1 MSKSKMEQNLESCL
15 QSVKEFHSLSNPGK
29 IIEYAKKELKL
40 VHPFKITPQFIN
52 DYLYRVRTQE
62 SMQCD
67 EDLLKSS
74 SFSYVP
80 KELNQE
86 GRPSMGRFNQ
96 QGESIFYASLY
107 GTTNL
112 KEMKDEIKEGD
123 IVYLSKWKIKDD
135 TPIRLYYIY
144 PPDVTQD
151 KPFLNSDFHPLLL
164 ENLKEIG
171 GILLDKEEE
180 QNKYLK
186 SSLMGNQI
194 FNFKEKGVSFDA
206 ILYPSV
212 LGNKYEYNLAIKPEY
227 VDANMELQCV
237 YEAVVKDN
245 RVSIDCSHIGIN
257 VNNKVEWYEFY
268 IKDEDIVTSLSFID
282 KDNNPIMVYEDSTV
296 NYNNTEYTIKDF
308 SSYLSKELLIPNEV
322 LHKNGF
328 FHEGKIEIE
337 DALTQ
342 IDTPRV
348 KYYDIKL
355 QGLKLCTQNFYV
367 VKSLRIEV
375 SYKNTLKSITPK
387 LKLTD
392 SCLL

>member
-15 QSVKEFHSLSNPGK
+15 QSVKEFHSLSNPEK

-67 EDLLKSS
+67 EDLLRSS

-80 KELNQE
+80 KEFNQE

-123 IVYLSKWKIKDD
+123 VVYLSKWKIKDD

-151 KPFLNSDFHPLLL
+151 NPFLNSDFHPLLL

-186 SSLMGNQI
+186 SSLIGNQI
-194 FNFKEKGVSFDA
+194 FSFKKKGVSFDA

-282 KDNNPIMVYEDSTV
+282 KDNNPIMVFEDSTV

-322 LHKNGF
+322 LYKNGF

-337 DALTQ
+337 DALTL
-342 IDTPRV
+342 IDSPRV

-355 QGLKLCTQNFYV
+355 QGLKLCTQNRYV

-375 SYKNTLKSITPK
+375 SYKNTLKSI
-387 LKLTD
+387 
-392 SCLL
+392 C

>member
-1 MSKSKMEQNLESCL
+1 M
-15 QSVKEFHSLSNPGK
+15 
-29 IIEYAKKELKL
+29 
-40 VHPFKITPQFIN
+40 
-52 DYLYRVRTQE
+52 
-62 SMQCD
+62 
-67 EDLLKSS
+67 
-74 SFSYVP
+74 
-80 KELNQE
+80 
-86 GRPSMGRFNQ
+86 
-96 QGESIFYASLY
+96 
-107 GTTNL
+107 
-112 KEMKDEIKEGD
+112 
-123 IVYLSKWKIKDD
+123 
-135 TPIRLYYIY
+135 
-144 PPDVTQD
+144 
-151 KPFLNSDFHPLLL
+151 L

-186 SSLMGNQI
+186 SSLIGNQI

-322 LHKNGF
+322 LHEKGF

-337 DALTQ
+337 DALTL

-355 QGLKLCTQNFYV
+355 QGLKLCTQNRYV

-375 SYKNTLKSITPK
+375 SYKNTLKSI
-387 LKLTD
+387 
-392 SCLL
+392 C

>member
-1 MSKSKMEQNLESCL
+1 MSKSKMGQNLESCL
-15 QSVKEFHSLSNPGK
+15 QSVKEFHSLSNPEK

-67 EDLLKSS
+67 EDLLRSS

-123 IVYLSKWKIKDD
+123 VVYLSKWKIKDD

-151 KPFLNSDFHPLLL
+151 NPFLNSEFHPLLL

-186 SSLMGNQI
+186 SSLIGNQI

-257 VNNKVEWYEFY
+257 VNNYYCPLNITNLFQLVE
-268 IKDEDIVTSLSFID
+268 I
-282 KDNNPIMVYEDSTV
+282 
-296 NYNNTEYTIKDF
+296 
-308 SSYLSKELLIPNEV
+308 
-322 LHKNGF
+322 
-328 FHEGKIEIE
+328 
-337 DALTQ
+337 
-342 IDTPRV
+342 
-348 KYYDIKL
+348 
-355 QGLKLCTQNFYV
+355 
-367 VKSLRIEV
+367 
-375 SYKNTLKSITPK
+375 
-387 LKLTD
+387 
-392 SCLL
+392 

>member
-1 MSKSKMEQNLESCL
+1 MSKSKLEQNLESCL
-15 QSVKEFHSLSNPGK
+15 QSVREFHSLSNPKK

-40 VHPFKITPQFIN
+40 VHPFTIPPQFIN
-52 DYLYRVRTQE
+52 DYLYRVRTQK
-62 SMQCD
+62 SMKYDD
-67 EDLLKSS
+67 ELLRIS

-80 KELNQE
+80 KERNQK
-86 GRPSMGRFNQ
+86 GIPSMGRFNKK
-96 QGESIFYASLY
+96 GESIFYASLY

-112 KEMKDEIKEGD
+112 KEIKDNIREGD
-123 IVYLSKWKIKDD
+123 VVYLSKWKIKDN

-144 PPDVTQD
+144 PPDATQD
-151 KPFLNSDFHPLLL
+151 NPFLNLDFHPLLL
-164 ENLKEIG
+164 ENLKAIG
-171 GILLDKEEE
+171 GILLDKEEG

-186 SSLMGNQI
+186 SSLIGNQI

-328 FHEGKIEIE
+328 FHEGKIEFE
-337 DALTQ
+337 DASTL
-342 IDTPRV
+342 IETPRT

-355 QGLKLCTQNFYV
+355 KELKLCTQQLYDV
-367 VKSLRIEV
+367 ESLRIEV
-375 SYKNTLKSITPK
+375 NYKNTLKPITPK
-387 LKLTD
+387 MKLTD